1 MRGLPSCEARPLTR
15 RFAAPSPRKA
25 GRGAT
30 VFALL
35 LLLLAA
41 CRNQDQDT
49 ARQLTG
55 GEPSRGRA
63 AIQRYGCGACH
74 TVSGVDS
81 ARGLVGPPLTGIAS
95 RTYLAGQLPNNPDN
109 MKRWIRE
116 PQSIENGSAMPNLN
130 VSEGDARDI
139 AAYLYTL
146 RQ

>member
-1 MRGLPSCEARPLTR
+1 MRGRS
-15 RFAAPSPRKA
+15 SPRTA

-30 VFALL
+30 VLALL
-35 LLLLAA
+35 LLVVA

-55 GEPSRGRA
+55 GEPSRGRE
-63 AIQRYGCGACH
+63 AIQRYGCGTCH
-74 TVSGVDS
+74 TVPGVDS
-81 ARGLVGPPLTGIAS
+81 ASGMVGPPLTGIAD

-116 PQSIENGSAMPNLN
+116 PQSIEGGSAMPNLN
-130 VSEGDARDI
+130 VTEGDARDI